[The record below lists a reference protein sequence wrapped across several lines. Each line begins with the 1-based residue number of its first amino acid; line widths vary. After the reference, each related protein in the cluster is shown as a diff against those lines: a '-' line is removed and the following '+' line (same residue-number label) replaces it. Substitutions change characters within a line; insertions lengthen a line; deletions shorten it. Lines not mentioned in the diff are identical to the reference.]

1 MKRDIYSL
9 AAAVLLSLVTLAM
22 TSCGG
27 RQTAATGTPQG
38 NVVAD
43 ASLLRIIPDGNGE
56 LVEIVNPWDTTR
68 LLGRY
73 YLYADSATS
82 IPAGATGVR
91 VPLGRSAVFGTVHLG
106 AIGELGAL
114 DRVAAV
120 ADAQYIGLGEVKS
133 ALAEG
138 RMVDL
143 GPSMSPSL
151 EKIVAL
157 RPDALLVSPFENTGH
172 GVLDNAGLTII
183 EMADYMEPTPLGRA
197 EWIRLVG
204 RLYGRAAEADS
215 VFSAVKDTYTALA
228 AESAKLSPKPRVIT
242 EQFTDGYWF
251 VPGGKSYMA
260 RLLADAG
267 ADYPWADDG
276 SAGSLQLDFSAVLAK
291 GGDADYWLIR
301 TYGEDL
307 TLDGLKERYPLNAR
321 FKAFS
326 TGGVYNCN
334 TAESPLFEEFPFHPE
349 RLLAD
354 YAAIFAGRGD
364 SGLRYFHRV
373 K

>member
-1 MKRDIYSL
+1 MKREIYRL
-9 AAAVLLSLVTLAM
+9 AAAVLLSLVTLAV

-27 RQTAATGTPQG
+27 RQTATGTPQG
-38 NVVAD
+38 NIVTD
-43 ASLLRIIPDGNGE
+43 ASLLRIIPDGKGE

-82 IPAGATGVR
+82 IPADATGVR

-120 ADAQYIGLGEVKS
+120 ADAQYIGLAEVKS
-133 ALAEG
+133 ALADG

-172 GVLDNAGLTII
+172 GVLDNAGLTLI

-197 EWIRLVG
+197 EWIRLIG

-215 VFSAVKDTYTALA
+215 VFSAVKETYTALA

-334 TAESPLFEEFPFHPE
+334 TAVSSLFEEFPFHPE

>member
-1 MKRDIYSL
+1 MKRYICRL
-9 AAAVLLSLVTLAM
+9 AAAVWLSLVTLSV
-22 TSCGG
+22 TSCGA
-27 RQTAATGTPQG
+27 RKTASTDTPQG
-38 NVVAD
+38 NIITE
-43 ASLLRIIPDGNGE
+43 ASLLRIIPDGKGE
-56 LVEIVNPWDTTR
+56 LVEIMNPWDTTH

-73 YLYADSATS
+73 YLYADSTAPVPS
-82 IPAGATGVR
+82 GATGVH

-120 ADAQYIGLGEVKS
+120 ADAQYIGLGDVKN
-133 ALAEG
+133 ALADG
-138 RMVDL
+138 RMIDL

-157 RPDALLVSPFENTGH
+157 RPDALLLSPFENIGH

-197 EWIRLVG
+197 EWIRLIG

-215 VFSAVKDTYTALA
+215 IFSAVKGAYAALA
-228 AESAKLSPKPRVIT
+228 AESSELSPKPRVIT
-242 EQFTDGYWF
+242 EQFSDGYWF

-321 FKAFS
+321 FKAYS

-334 TAESPLFEEFPFHPE
+334 TAVSPLFEEFPFHPE

-373 K
+373 E